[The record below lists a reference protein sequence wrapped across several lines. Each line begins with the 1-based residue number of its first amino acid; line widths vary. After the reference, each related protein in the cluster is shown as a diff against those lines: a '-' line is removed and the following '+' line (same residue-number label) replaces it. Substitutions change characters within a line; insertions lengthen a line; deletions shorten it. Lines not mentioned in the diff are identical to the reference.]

1 MITRHRELIRR
12 ALTILAF
19 VEVAALLT
27 VVVLRATDVS
37 TSSARATPVAHRM
50 ARVRA
55 SARHRRPRSRP
66 YPSVRS
72 MEQASAF
79 LQSRVGVAAFAVV
92 DTRGRE
98 FGLNE
103 HYHFVSASTVKSM
116 LLVAYLRG
124 LEAQHET
131 IGSVSQGVLY
141 PMIHVSDNHAASAVW
156 HVVGN
161 AGLEDVA
168 QHAGMTDF
176 VLGSDWA
183 NELISPADMARFF
196 YRMDS
201 LIPRT
206 FRAYART
213 LLSGIDP
220 TQSWG
225 IPLAAR
231 PRWNVFFKGGWR
243 RTGQGQLVSQI
254 ARLEQPHR
262 RFALAVMTVSDPS
275 MAYGEETIEG
285 TARRLL
291 GD

>member
-12 ALTILAF
+12 GLTILAF
-19 VEVAALLT
+19 VEVAALLS
-27 VVVLRATDVS
+27 VVVLRVADVS
-37 TSSARATPVAHRM
+37 SSSAHATPATHRTAATR
-50 ARVRA
+50 ARPRH
-55 SARHRRPRSRP
+55 HRRRSRP
-66 YPSVRS
+66 YPSVRA
-72 MEQASAF
+72 MEQASAY
-79 LQSRVGVAAFAVV
+79 LQSRAGVTAFAVV
-92 DTRGRE
+92 DTHGRE

-116 LLVAYLRG
+116 LLVAYLRD

-131 IGSVSQGVLY
+131 IGSVSEGLLY
-141 PMIHVSDNHAASAVW
+141 PMIHVSDNRAASAVW
-156 HVVGN
+156 HLVGN
-161 AGLEDVA
+161 SGLEEVA

-176 VLGSDWA
+176 VLGGDWA

-201 LIPRT
+201 LIPRP
-206 FRAYART
+206 FRGYART

-225 IPLAAR
+225 IPTAAR
-231 PRWNVFFKGGWR
+231 PQWNVYFKGGWR

-262 RFALAVMTVSDPS
+262 RLALAVMTVSDPS